1 MEALTIADV
10 PAWGLRA
17 FAFVFGALWGSF
29 WNVAIYRWPREMSVV
44 SPPSHCPACG
54 TPIPAWRNLPIVAY
68 LMQRGRAACCGARM
82 SPRYVAVE
90 VLGGVLCLAVV
101 ERFVIAAAGTEL
113 ALLAPDERLLFPR
126 LIEALLYFVFLGGL
140 VVATFVD
147 LEWMIIPDEVSL
159 PGAALGLAT
168 ISLRPHGV
176 DAVDAA
182 LGAGLGFLVV
192 QLLFVYAYEA
202 FTGRRGMG
210 EGDAKLLLFIGAFVG
225 WKGVLF
231 ALVAGSMQGLV
242 VALVAMATG
251 AELIPEKARDEL
263 AHDPG
268 PFATEAA
275 AEARC
280 ADEEG
285 DAAALATSDTA
296 PDDTAPNEPAADAEE
311 DDGRPPLRMPFGP
324 FLALGAAEFLFFGDA
339 LIDAYLGL
347 FPAP

>member
-1 MEALTIADV
+1 MDLTIGDV
-10 PAWGLRA
+10 PAWGLRV

-54 TPIPAWRNLPIVAY
+54 TPIPAWRNLPILAY
-68 LMQRGRAACCGARM
+68 LMQRGRAACCGAPM
-82 SPRYVAVE
+82 TPRYVAVE

-101 ERFVIAAAGTEL
+101 ERFVVAAMGVEAG
-113 ALLAPDERLLFPR
+113 LLTPEEHLLWPR
-126 LIEALLYFVFLGGL
+126 LVEALLFFVFLGGL

-168 ISLRPHGV
+168 LTLRPSGV
-176 DAVDAA
+176 DPVDAA

-192 QLLFVYAYEA
+192 QVLFVYAYEA

-242 VALVAMATG
+242 VAVVALLAKVDLTP
-251 AELIPEKARDEL
+251 ANARAEL

-268 PFATEAA
+268 PFASE
-275 AEARC
+275 AEAGATC
-280 ADEEG
+280 DDEEG
-285 DAAALATSDTA
+285 AAATLVAEAPADAADG
-296 PDDTAPNEPAADAEE
+296 PAEDAEE
-311 DDGRPPLRMPFGP
+311 GPGPLRMPFGP

-339 LIDAYLGL
+339 LIAAYLSL

>member
-68 LMQRGRAACCGARM
+68 LMQGGRAACCGARM

-90 VLGGVLCLAVV
+90 VLGGVLCVAVV
-101 ERFVIAAAGTEL
+101 ERFVLSALNSEL
-113 ALLAPDERLLFPR
+113 ALLAPDERLLMPR
-126 LIEALLYFVFLGGL
+126 LLEALLYFVFLGGL

-168 ISLRPHGV
+168 ISLRPHGI

-182 LGAGLGFLVV
+182 LGAGLGYLVV

-242 VALVAMATG
+242 IAILAMATK

-268 PFATEAA
+268 PFASEAET
-275 AEARC
+275 EARC
-280 ADEEG
+280 EDEAGEV
-285 DAAALATSDTA
+285 AALATD
-296 PDDTAPNEPAADAEE
+296 DAEPETPEE
-311 DDGRPPLRMPFGP
+311 DEEEGRSPLRMPFGP

-339 LIDAYLGL
+339 LIEAYLGL

>member
-1 MEALTIADV
+1 MGGLTIADV

-54 TPIPAWRNLPIVAY
+54 APVPAWRNLPIVAY
-68 LMQRGRAACCGARM
+68 LMQRGRAACCAAPM
-82 SPRYVAVE
+82 TPRYVAVE

-101 ERFVIAAAGTEL
+101 ERFVLSALGTEL
-113 ALLAPDERLLFPR
+113 ALLAPDERLLVPR

-168 ISLRPHGV
+168 LALRPHGI

-182 LGAGLGFLVV
+182 LGAGLGYLVV

-231 ALVAGSMQGLV
+231 ALVAGSMQGLLVAV
-242 VALVAMATG
+242 VAMVTKT
-251 AELIPEKARDEL
+251 ELIPEKARDEL

-268 PFATEAA
+268 PFVTEATA
-275 AEARC
+275 AARC
-280 ADEEG
+280 LDEEG
-285 DAAALATSDTA
+285 GAAALLNETTATNDDAREDEGDEISD
-296 PDDTAPNEPAADAEE
+296 DA
-311 DDGRPPLRMPFGP
+311 RAPLRMPFGP